1 MPLLGFIGTVGV
13 YVVLALLLLSLNVFS
28 LWKWWIKAGAIVVTT
43 ACFVIAYVAISALI
57 GWPSRSSLPPRF
69 SVLAT
74 RIEEPNRLTG
84 AAGHIY
90 LWVEELNA
98 NAVPDS
104 PPRGYELP
112 YTPQLADDTDAAQQ
126 KINSGEKVMGQSQ
139 PSGGKKTAKAPPNE
153 SDLAGSNMSGK
164 QGKGTQLAGQSVAAE
179 TIGEAQII
187 VYSNMPAVT
196 LPDKANTPTPPAD

>member
-1 MPLLGFIGTVGV
+1 MPLPGLIGTVGV
-13 YVVLALLLLSLNVFS
+13 YIVLALLLLSLNVFS
-28 LWKWWIKAGAIVVTT
+28 LWKWWIKAGAVVVTS
-43 ACFVIAYVAISALI
+43 ACFVIAYVAISAMI
-57 GWPSRSSLPPRF
+57 GWPSRSTLPARF

-112 YTPQLADDTDAAQQ
+112 YTPQLADDTDAAQK

-139 PSGGKKTAKAPPNE
+139 AVGGKTTDKTTEANN
-153 SDLAGSNMSGK
+153 DLAGSNMSGK

-196 LPDKANTPTPPAD
+196 LPDKANAPTPPD

>member
-1 MPLLGFIGTVGV
+1 MPLLGLVGTVGV

-28 LWKWWIKAGAIVVTT
+28 LWKWWVKAGAIVVTS
-43 ACFVIAYVAISALI
+43 ACFVVAYLAISSMI
-57 GWPSRSSLPPRF
+57 GWPSTSSLPARF

-112 YTPQLADDTDAAQQ
+112 YTPKLADDTDAAQK

-139 PSGGKKTAKAPPNE
+139 AADGKKIEKAPDGNN
-153 SDLAGSNMSGK
+153 DLAGSNMSGK
-164 QGKGTQLAGQSVAAE
+164 QGKGAQLAGQSVAAE
-179 TIGEAQII
+179 TIGEAQ
-187 VYSNMPAVT
+187 VVVFSNMPAVT
-196 LPDKANTPTPPAD
+196 LPDKADAPTPP

>member
-1 MPLLGFIGTVGV
+1 MPFLGFVGTMGV

-28 LWKWWIKAGAIVVTT
+28 VWKWWIKAGAIVVTT
-43 ACFVIAYVAISALI
+43 ACFVIAYVTISSLI
-57 GWPSRSSLPPRF
+57 GWPSRSSLPLRF

-84 AAGHIY
+84 APGHIY
-90 LWVEELNA
+90 LWVEELNR

-112 YTPQLADDTDAAQQ
+112 YAPQLADDTDAAQK

-139 PSGGKKTAKAPPNE
+139 PPGGQKTANAASNE

-164 QGKGTQLAGQSVAAE
+164 RGKGTQPAGESVAAE

-196 LPDKANTPTPPAD
+196 LPDKANALTPPAD

>member
-1 MPLLGFIGTVGV
+1 MPLGALIATVGV
-13 YVVLALLLLSLNVFS
+13 YIVLALLLLSLNVFS
-28 LWKWWIKAGAIVVTT
+28 LWRWWIKAGAIIVTS
-43 ACFVIAYVAISALI
+43 ACFIVAYVSISAML
-57 GWPSRSSLPPRF
+57 GWPSGSSLPARF

-90 LWVEELNA
+90 LWVEELDA
-98 NAVPDS
+98 NTVPNS

-112 YTPQLADDTDAAQQ
+112 YSPQLADDTDAAQK

-139 PSGGKKTAKAPPNE
+139 ASGGKQVNAPPQGNN
-153 SDLAGSNMSGK
+153 DLGGSNMSGK

-196 LPDKANTPTPPAD
+196 LPDKADAPTPPAN